1 MSEDANDALAA
12 PSRLADM
19 LAMLTHPFRT
29 VQGLIEY
36 ALAWL
41 YTRQWIA
48 VLGFSPVLAILLTL
62 IGLAIY
68 GWSID
73 KNSLVTRYVRW
84 CDAELSEDKVLTT
97 NEVRNPQA
105 DELMKVQGVSQFGE
119 VLLNRLLQL
128 ENSDTRSRYL
138 VALQIGDRGRRG
150 QARQVM
156 RQLAP
161 ERYSGFAPAH
171 AWLAIDR
178 IMQGPI
184 RDNASRL
191 ILLND
196 LEVAATWSG
205 TGTKLREILASL
217 LESEGRI
224 GDAIKVLQATAEND
238 AGAWVP
244 LVEVATKHGR
254 KQPASDASA
263 KAKAIFSRK
272 ITEPSATVSDYV
284 NLARLWVLE
293 QMPDEAI
300 KQVMLGLRRF
310 PEDQNL
316 KLVLSECYR
325 VKFLMSVQETE
336 SGIQCD
342 IASLDEALN
351 ADPTN
356 PAVSEEVAKLMAR
369 GGNVS
374 PTLKLAME
382 KQLADGK
389 STTMTHLMLATHWL
403 KKSDFASAIPHLEVA
418 DRKSP
423 NAPVVLNNLALAL
436 TRVSP
441 NNAKIACEMI
451 DRALKVSGP
460 HAELLDSQG
469 EIRMAA
475 GDFVGAVESFESA
488 IGLDGKRI
496 GSRKRLIEAYQMAGM
511 KDMISVQ
518 AQKIREI
525 EAAEKRTPEPALPA
539 NQN

>member
-12 PSRLADM
+12 PSRLLDM

-29 VQGLIEY
+29 AQGFIEY
-36 ALAWL
+36 ILAWV
-41 YTRQWIA
+41 YTRQWLA
-48 VLGFSPVLAILLTL
+48 VLGFFPVLLILITLFGLT
-62 IGLAIY
+62 IY
-68 GWSID
+68 GWSIE
-73 KNSLVTRYVRW
+73 KRTLVTRYLRW
-84 CDAELSEDKVLTT
+84 CDAELSEDNVLTT
-97 NEVRNPQA
+97 SAARNPQA

-119 VLLNRLLQL
+119 VLLNRVLQL
-128 ENSDTRSRYL
+128 EKSDTRSRYL

-150 QARQVM
+150 QARQLM

-161 ERYSGFAPAH
+161 ERNNGFAPAH

-178 IMQGPI
+178 ILQGPI
-184 RDNASRL
+184 RDNVSKL

-196 LEVAATWSG
+196 LEVANTWPG
-205 TGTKLREILASL
+205 AGTKLREILASL

-254 KQPASDASA
+254 KQPASDAST
-263 KAKAIFSRK
+263 KAKVIFNRRIS
-272 ITEPSATVSDYV
+272 EQSATVKDFV
-284 NLARLWVLE
+284 NLAQLWVLE
-293 QMPDEAI
+293 QTPDEAI
-300 KQVMLGLRRF
+300 KQITLGLKRF
-310 PEDQNL
+310 PEDRNL
-316 KLVLSECYR
+316 KFVLSECYR
-325 VKFLMSVQETE
+325 IKFLTTLRETE
-336 SGIQCD
+336 SGIQCN
-342 IASLDEALN
+342 IEFLDEALK

-356 PAVSEEVAKLMAR
+356 PAVSEEVAKFMAR
-369 GGNVS
+369 GGDVS
-374 PTLKLAME
+374 PTLKLALE

-403 KKSDFASAIPHLEVA
+403 KQNDFASAIPHLEVA

-441 NNAKIACEMI
+441 NNAKIASEMI
-451 DRALKVSGP
+451 DRALMTSGP

-469 EIRMAA
+469 EIRMSA
-475 GDFVGAVESFESA
+475 GDYVGAVESFESA

-496 GSRKRLIEAYQMAGM
+496 STRKRLMEAYELAGM
-511 KDMISVQ
+511 KDMIPVQ

-525 EAAEKRTPEPALPA
+525 EAAKKGLPDPS
-539 NQN
+539 NPDSSK